1 MKNSTLQSKR
11 SAILRAQDSL
21 HKENIKVGFLYTR
34 LQARTKRKKK
44 SFLSLK
50 ATAVAI
56 KTNTQ
61 GLMLQVAEYR
71 SVNFASMLGMFYGS
85 LSYDWLERD
94 RDRDRENK
102 LDWVYKGGF

>member
-1 MKNSTLQSKR
+1 MRCSRRLRESYHKYNNMKGMKNSTLQSKR
-11 SAILRAQDSL
+11 SAILRAQDTL

-61 GLMLQVAEYR
+61 GLML
-71 SVNFASMLGMFYGS
+71 
-85 LSYDWLERD
+85 
-94 RDRDRENK
+94 
-102 LDWVYKGGF
+102 